1 MKTFDYKITG
11 IIGVLSSK
19 ESEKSTTSTE
29 LNTISWNGSSEKYD
43 LRNWSTDKETG
54 KRTPYKGITRD
65 KEKLQALYTA
75 LNGIFNE

>member
-1 MKTFDYKITG
+1 MKTFDYKITNT
-11 IIGVLSSK
+11 IGVVSNK
-19 ESEKSTTSTE
+19 EGEKSTTSTE

-54 KRTPYKGITRD
+54 KRTPYKGITLD
-65 KEKLQALYTA
+65 KEQLQALYIA

>member
-1 MKTFDYKITG
+1 MKNFDYEITG

-54 KRTPYKGITRD
+54 NYRKRI
-65 KEKLQALYTA
+65 QSV
-75 LNGIFNE
+75 N

>member
-1 MKTFDYKITG
+1 MKTFDYKITNT
-11 IIGVLSSK
+11 IGVLSSK
-19 ESEKSTTSTE
+19 EGEKSTTSTE

-54 KRTPYKGITRD
+54 KRTPYKGITLD
-65 KEKLQALYTA
+65 KEQLQALYTA

>member
-1 MKTFDYKITG
+1 MKNFDYEITG

-54 KRTPYKGITRD
+54 KRTPYKGIALD
-65 KEKLQALYTA
+65 KEQLQALYTA